1 MMISV
6 NNFCLIRRIFLFW
19 GLDEGER
26 YSSASWGKK
35 KRILCAKPKIEDVRN
50 RSFGGFNWRF
60 QGIAG
65 TKRGLGGWERVLFI
79 LLSKGD

>member
-6 NNFCLIRRIFLFW
+6 NNFEKMRRIFFFW

-35 KRILCAKPKIEDVRN
+35 KRILCAKLKIEHPRN
-50 RSFGGFNWRF
+50 RPSGGFNWRF

-65 TKRGLGGWERVLFI
+65 TKMGLGGLERVLFT
-79 LLSKGD
+79 LLR